1 MTNYSFIEAPALQK
15 VLDDNDINTY
25 DKTEAVLYQVR
36 NFSSSLWFCTSAVQ
50 TSSIYWN
57 EHFKNF
63 KSGGHFFLS
72 MLQNFLG
79 SVISL
84 TNIYFSMEENVK
96 VNNNFGVWY
105 DTARIVRILIFF
117 EPVELTDDDFVTY
130 DPNRNGD
137 DDLDNIPDPDVNQDL
152 LDEEEQ
158 DIESLQNI
166 DDLETESIEDTSTI

>member
-1 MTNYSFIEAPALQK
+1 
-15 VLDDNDINTY
+15 
-25 DKTEAVLYQVR
+25 
-36 NFSSSLWFCTSAVQ
+36 
-50 TSSIYWN
+50 
-57 EHFKNF
+57 
-63 KSGGHFFLS
+63 

-96 VNNNFGVWY
+96 TNNEFGVWY

-117 EPVELTDDDFVTY
+117 EPVELTSDDFTTY

-137 DDLDNIPDPDVNQDL
+137 DDLDDIPDPDVNQDL

-158 DIESLQNI
+158 DIESLQQR